1 MNTLWTFGCSYTA
14 AYHPLYSGDEL
25 SNYGKYKEW
34 RGGNLPKIW
43 PELLSEK
50 LNLNLENKAEGG
62 SSNYKIFRQFIDEV
76 DDIKEGDV
84 VIIGWTN
91 VLRFV
96 IADERIGKFRDVLP
110 SDLDNPV
117 YDLCISKEALS
128 EIMVNRINKVWD
140 KEVSGWIKLINL
152 YLGKNNV
159 KVFHWKSTDSSIFD
173 GMDTN
178 DNIMYNQM
186 IFHILSTHIY
196 NGKVTIR
203 DETNNEVNDGHF
215 GEYGHKSQSDYIYQ
229 FIIDKLNQ

>member
-14 AYHPLYSGDEL
+14 DYYPLYSGDEL

-62 SSNYKIFRQFIDEV
+62 SSNYTIFTQFTDVVDE
-76 DDIKEGDV
+76 IKEGDI
-84 VIIGWTN
+84 VIFGWTN

-96 IADERIGKFRDVLP
+96 IVDERTEKFRNALP

-117 YDLCISKEALS
+117 YDLCISRDALS
-128 EIMVNRINKVWD
+128 EIMVNRTNKVWD

-152 YLGKNNV
+152 YLGKDKV
-159 KVFHWKSTDSSIFD
+159 KVFHWRSTDSSIFD
-173 GMDTN
+173 GMDGN
-178 DNIMYNQM
+178 FIDNNMM
-186 IFHILSTHIY
+186 SHIQSTTLY
-196 NGKVTIR
+196 STIR
-203 DETNNEVNDGHF
+203 DETNNEVDDGHF
-215 GEYGHKSQSDYIYQ
+215 GEYGQKAQSDYFYQ
-229 FIIDKLNQ
+229 FIVDKLNS